1 MSGLKI
7 KTLAAVKKE
16 ETERKLKALIT
27 PRETDPTEFN
37 ESCEQFRTLCHTIG
51 QVISDESF
59 KGGFDEIP
67 KLFAFISK
75 LDLTS
80 TEDLI
85 IYAQTTQLVF
95 SWIALNESC
104 KYLGSKL
111 GYGQPEWWYQCWSM
125 ETNEPQQDGKEIVEE

>member
-1 MSGLKI
+1 MLGLKI
-7 KTLAAVKKE
+7 KSPEEMRKQAFEEKLNTLV
-16 ETERKLKALIT
+16 T
-27 PRETDPTEFN
+27 PRESDPTEFN

-51 QVISDESF
+51 RIIGDDSF

-67 KLFAFISK
+67 KLFAFISN

-80 TEDLI
+80 TQDLI

-111 GYGQPEWWYQCWSM
+111 GYNQPAWWYQCWSM
-125 ETNEPQQDGKEIVEE
+125 ETNEPQQDGEKL